1 MFNWLKWNDK
11 KSLNIH
17 FLNKFTVDCL
27 ILINP
32 CTGAENTDKEKSGA
46 GDDPSGCKTLRL
58 KCSGRR

>member
-1 MFNWLKWNDK
+1 M

-46 GDDPSGCKTLRL
+46 GDDPSGCKTLV
-58 KCSGRR
+58 KIKM